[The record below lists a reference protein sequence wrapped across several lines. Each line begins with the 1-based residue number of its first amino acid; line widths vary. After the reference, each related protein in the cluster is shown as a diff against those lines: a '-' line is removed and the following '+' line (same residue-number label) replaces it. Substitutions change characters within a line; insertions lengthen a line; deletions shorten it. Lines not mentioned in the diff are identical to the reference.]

1 MSILSRLSIGQ
12 RLNFIFILLGVVTV
26 VLAIAITGSIN
37 AVLSYEAL
45 EDSAERGRSALQRI
59 DGLVYKTVMDSRGV
73 YMSADRA
80 KLTNFAKAQNA
91 TLKQLE
97 GVIDQW
103 RGSVTDGLRRDF
115 DRVVAAT
122 KVFIDFRIEL
132 ARVGVEQGNEAA
144 RVVGD
149 NDQNR
154 SARQALNKE
163 METLAKKYD
172 VLTQEAAEMSEMTFR
187 WLNILGVGVTVMSFL
202 TIVFGMWMVRRKVVR
217 PLRYITQTM
226 SDVAKG
232 EVDVTIEHVG
242 RKDEIGAIARALEV
256 FRSTMAERSRFA
268 SQEQQVRAERETR
281 QKAIE
286 QEIERFRGASGDG
299 FAAMARVVDTMVETS
314 KNLAVSSE
322 RAASR
327 SSHMSTSMI
336 ETSSNV
342 ATVAAAAEE
351 LSVSVNQI
359 NERVSRS
366 REVVE
371 RASVAAATTA
381 DKIAQLTTAASKI
394 GEVVTLIQAIAAQTN
409 LLALN
414 ATIEA
419 ARAGEAGK
427 GFAVVAS
434 EVKTL
439 ASQTAK
445 ATEDISGHIGRIQDS
460 TGEVVT
466 AIEGITMTLG
476 EIREVSQSI
485 SISVEEQGVATAEI
499 SRNAQGAA
507 EGTSA
512 LTGDVDDVAVTVR
525 EAEGAARSVRSVS
538 DELSREAGTLR
549 SAVEDFLKRVRV
561 A

>member
-37 AVLSYEAL
+37 AVLSYKAL

-103 RGSVTDGLRRDF
+103 RGSVTDSVRRDF

-172 VLTQEAAEMSEMTFR
+172 VLTQEAADMSEMTFR

-226 SDVAKG
+226 GDVAKG
-232 EVDVTIEHVG
+232 EVDVAIEHVE
-242 RKDEIGAIARALEV
+242 RKDEIGAIARALEI

-268 SQEQQVRAERETR
+268 SREQTARQDREAR

-286 QEIERFRGASGDG
+286 LEIERFRDASSAG
-299 FAAMARVVDTMVETS
+299 FAALAHVVDTMIETS
-314 KNLAVSSE
+314 KSLAVSSE
-322 RAASR
+322 RATTR
-327 SSHMSTSMI
+327 SGHMSSSMN
-336 ETSSNV
+336 EASSNV

-351 LSVSVNQI
+351 LSASVDQI

-371 RASVAAATTA
+371 RASVAAAMTA

-445 ATEDISGHIGRIQDS
+445 ATEDISGHIGRIQES
-460 TGEVVT
+460 TRKVVT
-466 AIEGITMTLG
+466 AIEGITTTLG
-476 EIREVSQSI
+476 EIRDVSQSI
-485 SISVEEQGVATAEI
+485 SLSVEEQGVATAEI
-499 SRNAQGAA
+499 SRNAQSAA
-507 EGTSA
+507 DGTSA
-512 LTGDVDDVAVTVR
+512 LTEDVDDVASTVR
-525 EAEGAARSVRSVS
+525 DAEGAARSVRSVS

-549 SAVEDFLKRVRV
+549 LAVDEFLTRVR
-561 A
+561 AA